1 MGITMKAGSRKLRSQ
16 TAESRH
22 IVPLK
27 RSILAAGR
35 VRKPY
40 SVRGTRKF
48 TKAWGYHL
56 IVNAGSCDA
65 DALRSKETIKQF
77 SKDLVKKI
85 KMVAYGEPKIVMF
98 GKGLQKGYTL
108 VQLIE
113 TSNISAHFAEETN
126 DIYLDI
132 FSCKTFNP
140 IEAIKLF
147 KQVFKPSRLETK
159 FFIRQA

>member
-1 MGITMKAGSRKLRSQ
+1 MGK
-16 TAESRH
+16 
-22 IVPLK
+22 
-27 RSILAAGR
+27 
-35 VRKPY
+35 
-40 SVRGTRKF
+40 TRKAN
-48 TKAWGYHL
+48 KANKENKGSKGNKGPWGFHL
-56 IVNAGSCDA
+56 IVNAGSCDP

-77 SKDLVKKI
+77 TKDLVKKI

-98 GKGLQKGYTL
+98 GTGLQKGYTL

-140 IEAIKLF
+140 IDAIKLF